1 MLGAEHGPPH
11 FGRPPQE
18 ELGIALAVLY
28 PSGFAQ
34 KKQGGPEMLAIAS
47 RFESG

>member
-1 MLGAEHGPPH
+1 MLRAEHGPPH

-18 ELGIALAVLY
+18 ELAIALAVLY

-34 KKQGGPEMLAIAS
+34 KKQGGAKILAITP